1 MFVQSLKFRVF
12 DRKQFECR
20 NIVLNEGVVNGSLT
34 CVRFRLNWDLFREDR
49 IDFYIFLKEDGEGLR
64 FELLTEGLSNSSIY
78 RDIKAKNL
86 KVENLVGKT
95 RISCNKPIY
104 TLIMLDWLKLNLQ
117 TWLGAFSILKFFN

>member
-1 MFVQSLKFRVF
+1 M
-12 DRKQFECR
+12 
-20 NIVLNEGVVNGSLT
+20 
-34 CVRFRLNWDLFREDR
+34 FREDR